1 MLQVIT
7 VRTGNVSTYLADRK
21 KGPITSDLFKTRPF
35 FHLDPFLFIFCFFV
49 PSTFTL
55 GSIQGNYALKFF
67 YISYISFRDLGYMWL
82 EVKVNI
88 DYIWTIGYIY
98 HLVIL
103 ICIDKQEA
111 TTIVEF
117 VV

>member
-21 KGPITSDLFKTRPF
+21 KGRITSDLFKTRPF
-35 FHLDPFLFIFCFFV
+35 FHLDPFLFIFCFLV

-82 EVKVNI
+82 EVKV
-88 DYIWTIGYIY
+88 
-98 HLVIL
+98 
-103 ICIDKQEA
+103 C
-111 TTIVEF
+111 
-117 VV
+117 